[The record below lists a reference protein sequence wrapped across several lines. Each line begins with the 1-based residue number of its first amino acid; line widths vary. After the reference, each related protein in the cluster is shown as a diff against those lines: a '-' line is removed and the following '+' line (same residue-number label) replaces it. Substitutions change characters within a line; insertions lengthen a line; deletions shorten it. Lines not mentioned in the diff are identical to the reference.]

1 VAIVKNDPFPGTDY
15 SKFQSWEKVTTPG
28 GQTWYVVPGYPG
40 YVYDP
45 VASNASGRKVFR
57 ANPSAAISE
66 HQDEK
71 DAVEAQRKQQAQ
83 ANSPMGQVTPVIA
96 GTGGILL
103 ANEAMKAGVGSPPPT
118 VVHVDVKSGIR
129 FMSDGSQI
137 SATGQTIAPAV
148 PARGTSGAAAP
159 TTPSQAAAQG
169 ATAPP
174 TTGAP
179 AAPQLVGVTPVT
191 EVGSAA
197 MPDGSPGHLMSDGAI
212 VGNDGAI
219 VQPDGQFIPATPTTG
234 APAAPQLVGVTPVTE
249 VGSAAMPDGS
259 PGHLMSDGAIVGND
273 GAIVQPDGQ
282 FIPATQS
289 PIVSGLQIA
298 GGAAQAYSGY
308 KQYQDGQKLAGGANI
323 VGGAF
328 NAAAGA
334 SVLANG
340 GSATG
345 LSQAAPFVGAGVAA
359 AQVGQNVMNTEG
371 NTDDRAAASQTD
383 GVKAVLPFLGPY
395 GWAAY
400 AALGAVDAV
409 SGGKA
414 TKGINSW
421 MKSSNNFNDKIDFGI
436 GKAVHKK
443 IFHQSTRGVQKE
455 HTGQLLQ
462 FGTEDPTYQ
471 GYVQTVRAQ
480 HQEAPPDPEHPFSDT
495 KGNKYRT
502 WDDYKSGGLDA
513 GNLTHVYG
521 NIRVYGPQWAS
532 LSEEQRRAV
541 TQANID
547 SNLYDSHKGEVQIS
561 DDEKAKVNFDNVMK
575 GFEVGAQS
583 TAPVTGVPRT
593 PAVPLTPAQAAAQG
607 ANIPPRSRTSSPG
620 VYLPGMRR

>member
-169 ATAPP
+169 ATAP
-174 TTGAP
+174 
-179 AAPQLVGVTPVT
+179 
-191 EVGSAA
+191 
-197 MPDGSPGHLMSDGAI
+197 
-212 VGNDGAI
+212 
-219 VQPDGQFIPATPTTG
+219 PTTG